1 MSIADVLLLV
11 GLFGIQKMSCWQ
23 CCCSCLQH
31 GGIEAK
37 ALVDEHLRFAA
48 LSEACNSFL
57 EMYMRASELILTSSQ
72 KFQGGNNGPVR
83 QQFCYTPKTEL
94 VCQA

>member
-1 MSIADVLLLV
+1 MLLYAVRLQYPSQTV
-11 GLFGIQKMSCWQ
+11 DLFGIQKMSCWQ

-48 LSEACNSFL
+48 LSEACNSFFL
-57 EMYMRASELILTSSQ
+57 RCTGEHL
-72 KFQGGNNGPVR
+72 N
-83 QQFCYTPKTEL
+83 
-94 VCQA
+94 